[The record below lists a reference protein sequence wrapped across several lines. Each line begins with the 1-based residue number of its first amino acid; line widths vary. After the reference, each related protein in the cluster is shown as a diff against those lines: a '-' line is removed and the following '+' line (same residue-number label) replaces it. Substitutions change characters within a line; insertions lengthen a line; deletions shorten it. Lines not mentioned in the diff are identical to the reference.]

1 MDVSPD
7 GAESAV
13 PGPPRG
19 RNSITRGH
27 SLTSGMPGELVGES
41 VIITDQAEGSQIYN
55 KGFYG
60 YPRPGG
66 GLELDLMEALFLLE
80 SDRLKVV
87 EQDRE
92 IDNTELIRRAAR
104 MLQDFEIHYIV
115 YRDFRQRGYVVK
127 ADAGDFNFR
136 VYPRG
141 GTPSTSKTKHWVN
154 AISERATFRIR
165 DILRLSETS
174 ARTRKELMLGVVD
187 EEGDITYYQASKA
200 DPKGMSEDA
209 ATARSVEAFILKD
222 RVFVPLEVGKDL
234 HEHGFY
240 GKQIGRVLQLSLIE
254 TAHLMKAGRVA
265 LSTRGTGKK
274 VQLSAFKKKAEEV
287 QPDFELR
294 LKAYDD
300 MRARGLVVKTG
311 FKYGTHFRVYDGA
324 PEDHHSRYLV
334 HAIPGGFES
343 TWPEISRAVRLAHG
357 VKKDI
362 LFATVT
368 QKEVEYVRL
377 RRVRP

>member
-1 MDVSPD
+1 
-7 GAESAV
+7 
-13 PGPPRG
+13 
-19 RNSITRGH
+19 
-27 SLTSGMPGELVGES
+27 MPGELVGES
-41 VIITDQAEGSQIYN
+41 VIISDQAEGSQIYN

-104 MLQDFEIHYIV
+104 LLQDFEIHYIV
-115 YRDFRQRGYVVK
+115 YRDLRQRGYIVK
-127 ADAGDFNFR
+127 ADAGDFDFR

-141 GTPSTSKTKHWVN
+141 GTPSTSQTKHWVN

-165 DILRLSETS
+165 DMLRLSETS

-200 DPKGMSEDA
+200 DPKGMSEEA
-209 ATARSVEAFILKD
+209 STAQSVEAFILKD
-222 RVFVPLEVGKDL
+222 RVFVPLEEGKDL

-254 TAHLMKAGRVA
+254 TAHLMKAGRVV
-265 LSTRGTGKK
+265 LLTRGTGKK

-300 MRARGLVVKTG
+300 MRGRGLVVKTG

-334 HAIPGGFES
+334 HAIPGGYEA

-362 LFATVT
+362 LLATVT
-368 QKEVEYVRL
+368 SKEVEYVRL